1 MGRHKPRGT
10 PAGAPAAPAPPGTAG
25 SRPTGPD
32 GPSGPC
38 EAWGTPRTPQTVRT
52 APTAHSR
59 PPSKAQPPRRHP
71 HRPGPH
77 CGLPQDRYRT
87 LYDGHWVLLEPRIVV
102 PAHTIP
108 PRRRWI
114 ITTDGT
120 AMNLWDA
127 EPLPGTR
134 CRIAHR
140 MVCPYL
146 PRDDLWPWTT
156 ALRQENERRAQ
167 RLFNLPDGWALPDAG

>member
-1 MGRHKPRGT
+1 M
-10 PAGAPAAPAPPGTAG
+10 
-25 SRPTGPD
+25 
-32 GPSGPC
+32 
-38 EAWGTPRTPQTVRT
+38 
-52 APTAHSR
+52 
-59 PPSKAQPPRRHP
+59 
-71 HRPGPH
+71 
-77 CGLPQDRYRT
+77 
-87 LYDGHWVLLEPRIVV
+87 VV
-102 PAHTIP
+102 PTHTIP

-156 ALRQENERRAQ
+156 ALRQEPAAAAPSTTCAAITSTTR
-167 RLFNLPDGWALPDAG
+167 PDP